1 MFDSLSK
8 GLRHEQGNVRE
19 PIMATSKVS
28 PEVMSGVKSVM
39 KSLRNVERGTD
50 FVESARKQFVA
61 ALQSVPSSHRRNV
74 KRKIARDFARIL
86 E

>member
-39 KSLRNVERGTD
+39 KSLRNVSGTD
-50 FVESARKQFVA
+50 FVESARKQFVT